1 MKTIALPWLAVLLAG
16 CVSLTTQQQQKLD
29 EIQRLADRTTT
40 IYRLPSVRISI
51 QAATNLN
58 IGGVYRQG
66 NIFLN
71 VRMLDS
77 PGLTKL
83 MAHELGHY
91 VLGHDS
97 IIPQAVSQAEW
108 SRAQQQR
115 ELDANAKAVEI
126 LVRAQGLTE
135 SAAVQLVADALRRSE
150 DAQARG
156 APLTSLRDTFPR
168 APSSPISWRA
178 FRPPPANRPAA
189 SKWRWCARGESNPQ
203 GLSPTGS

>member
-1 MKTIALPWLAVLLAG
+1 MLFLGFALAG

-29 EIQRLADRTTT
+29 EVQRLADRTTAV
-40 IYRLPSVRISI
+40 YRLPSVRISV
-51 QAATNLN
+51 QPATNLN

-83 MAHELGHY
+83 VAHELGHY

-97 IIPQAVSQAEW
+97 IIPQVASQAEW
-108 SRAQQQR
+108 ERAQQRR

-135 SAAVQLVADALRRSE
+135 GEALQIVADALRRSQ
-150 DAQARG
+150 DAQTRG
-156 APLTSLRDTFPR
+156 APLTPGHLPASAELADLLARFPTA
-168 APSSPISWRA
+168 APQPR
-178 FRPPPANRPAA
+178 
-189 SKWRWCARGESNPQ
+189 
-203 GLSPTGS
+203 